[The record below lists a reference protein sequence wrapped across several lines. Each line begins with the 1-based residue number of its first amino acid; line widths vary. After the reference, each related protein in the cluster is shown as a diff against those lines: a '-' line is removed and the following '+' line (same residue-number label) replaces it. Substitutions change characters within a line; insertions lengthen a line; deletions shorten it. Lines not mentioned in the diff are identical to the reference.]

1 MDNKQNSFLDA
12 IAMVSFII
20 GVLNY
25 NENVDQSTMDN
36 AVKSA
41 VEDIHNHLKK
51 QDDKINAI
59 MAKLGIKEQDYEIN

>member
-41 VEDIHNHLKK
+41 VEDIHNHLAK

-59 MAKLGIKEQDYEIN
+59 MAKLGIKEQDYEID

>member
-41 VEDIHNHLKK
+41 VEDIHNHLTK